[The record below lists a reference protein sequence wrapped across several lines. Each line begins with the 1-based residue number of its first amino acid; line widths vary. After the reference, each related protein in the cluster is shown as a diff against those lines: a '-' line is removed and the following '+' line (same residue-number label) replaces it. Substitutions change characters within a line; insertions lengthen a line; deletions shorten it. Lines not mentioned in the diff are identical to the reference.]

1 MSLGAVLGLIGF
13 VGLLLWLVRRG
24 EEAGGGRARTARRS
38 QDVDREV
45 LEAAEREVRDLGRE
59 VSPEDGF
66 VGDDWGPGAPRP

>member
-24 EEAGGGRARTARRS
+24 EEAGTGRACRARRS